1 MKAVISVIGKDAVG
15 ILAKVSAICAES
27 NANVTEV
34 TQSVLQDVFAMV
46 MLVDI
51 TSLSTPLAELSD
63 KMTELGR
70 EFIAMDTTEPK
81 LFYIW
86 GHAYEMDYDSLNWH
100 KLEEFFKLISG
111 HEDIFYGTNTEVL
124 LDK

>member
-15 ILAKVSAICAES
+15 ILAKVSTICADC

-51 TSLSTPLAELSD
+51 SKLSIPLAELSD
-63 KMTELGR
+63 KMTELG
-70 EFIAMDTTEPK
+70 K
-81 LFYIW
+81 
-86 GHAYEMDYDSLNWH
+86 SLG
-100 KLEEFFKLISG
+100 LSIYVM
-111 HEDIFYGTNTEVL
+111 HEDIFNSMHHI
-124 LDK
+124 

>member
-15 ILAKVSAICAES
+15 ILAKVSAKCAEC

-51 TSLSTPLAELSD
+51 TGLTIPLAELSD
-63 KMTELGR
+63 RMRDLGN
-70 EFIAMDTTEPK
+70 
-81 LFYIW
+81 
-86 GHAYEMDYDSLNWH
+86 SLG
-100 KLEEFFKLISG
+100 LSIFVM
-111 HEDIFYGTNTEVL
+111 HEDIFNTMHHI
-124 LDK
+124 

>member
-70 EFIAMDTTEPK
+70 
-81 LFYIW
+81 
-86 GHAYEMDYDSLNWH
+86 SLG
-100 KLEEFFKLISG
+100 LSIYVM
-111 HEDIFYGTNTEVL
+111 HEDIFNTMHHI
-124 LDK
+124 

>member
-15 ILAKVSAICAES
+15 ILAKVSTICAEH

-51 TSLSTPLAELSD
+51 QNLSTPLSVLSD
-63 KMTELGR
+63 KMTELGKGLGLS
-70 EFIAMDTTEPK
+70 IYVM
-81 LFYIW
+81 
-86 GHAYEMDYDSLNWH
+86 
-100 KLEEFFKLISG
+100 
-111 HEDIFYGTNTEVL
+111 HEDIFNTMHHI
-124 LDK
+124 

>member
-15 ILAKVSAICAES
+15 ILAKVSGICAEY

-51 TSLSTPLAELSD
+51 TKLTIPLSQLSD
-63 KMTELGR
+63 TMS
-70 EFIAMDTTEPK
+70 
-81 LFYIW
+81 
-86 GHAYEMDYDSLNWH
+86 EMGKQMGLSIYVM
-100 KLEEFFKLISG
+100 
-111 HEDIFYGTNTEVL
+111 HEDISNTMHHI
-124 LDK
+124 

>member
-15 ILAKVSAICAES
+15 ILAKVSTICAEN

-51 TSLSTPLAELSD
+51 TNISTPLAELSD
-63 KMTELGR
+63 KMTELGKQLGLS
-70 EFIAMDTTEPK
+70 IYVM
-81 LFYIW
+81 
-86 GHAYEMDYDSLNWH
+86 
-100 KLEEFFKLISG
+100 
-111 HEDIFYGTNTEVL
+111 HEDIFNTMHHI
-124 LDK
+124 

>member
-15 ILAKVSAICAES
+15 ILAKVSTICAEN

-51 TSLSTPLAELSD
+51 TELSTPLAELSD
-63 KMTELGR
+63 KMTELGKQLGLS
-70 EFIAMDTTEPK
+70 IYVM
-81 LFYIW
+81 
-86 GHAYEMDYDSLNWH
+86 
-100 KLEEFFKLISG
+100 
-111 HEDIFYGTNTEVL
+111 HEDIFNTMHHI
-124 LDK
+124 

>member
-15 ILAKVSAICAES
+15 ILAKVSAMCAEY

-51 TSLSTPLAELSD
+51 KSLSIPLSELSD
-63 KMTELGR
+63 KMSSMGR
-70 EFIAMDTTEPK
+70 DMGLSIYVM
-81 LFYIW
+81 
-86 GHAYEMDYDSLNWH
+86 
-100 KLEEFFKLISG
+100 
-111 HEDIFYGTNTEVL
+111 HEDIFNTMHHI
-124 LDK
+124 

>member
-15 ILAKVSAICAES
+15 ILAKVSTICAEH

-51 TSLSTPLAELSD
+51 KGLSTPLADLSD
-63 KMTELGR
+63 EMTALGKELGLS
-70 EFIAMDTTEPK
+70 IYVM
-81 LFYIW
+81 
-86 GHAYEMDYDSLNWH
+86 
-100 KLEEFFKLISG
+100 
-111 HEDIFYGTNTEVL
+111 HEDIFNTMHHI
-124 LDK
+124 

>member
-15 ILAKVSAICAES
+15 ILAKVSAMCAEY

-51 TSLSTPLAELSD
+51 TGLSIPLAELSD
-63 KMTELGR
+63 RMSSLGK
-70 EFIAMDTTEPK
+70 K
-81 LFYIW
+81 LGLSIYI
-86 GHAYEMDYDSLNWH
+86 M
-100 KLEEFFKLISG
+100 
-111 HEDIFYGTNTEVL
+111 HEDIFNSMHHI
-124 LDK
+124 

>member
-15 ILAKVSAICAES
+15 ILAKVSTMCAEH

-51 TSLSTPLAELSD
+51 TNLSTPLADLSD
-63 KMTELGR
+63 RMTALGKELGLS
-70 EFIAMDTTEPK
+70 IYVM
-81 LFYIW
+81 
-86 GHAYEMDYDSLNWH
+86 
-100 KLEEFFKLISG
+100 
-111 HEDIFYGTNTEVL
+111 HEDIFNTMHHI
-124 LDK
+124 

>member
-15 ILAKVSAICAES
+15 ILAKVSAMCAEY

-51 TSLSTPLAELSD
+51 TKLSIPLAELSD
-63 KMTELGR
+63 RMSELG
-70 EFIAMDTTEPK
+70 K
-81 LFYIW
+81 
-86 GHAYEMDYDSLNWH
+86 SLG
-100 KLEEFFKLISG
+100 LSIYVM
-111 HEDIFYGTNTEVL
+111 HEDIFNTMHHI
-124 LDK
+124 